1 VEQLRPSFALLQE
14 KVENVH
20 MWELRSATKS
30 AVSRVIGTLQLVDG
44 RRCRWRYV
52 GGNYRTG
59 DFFEP
64 RVEPRG
70 LAAQITFA
78 NYGQRQAILHE
89 VARQLDVR
97 RFYGSRRDFRKGRVA
112 FYFVPMRRDLWK
124 LIRVARKSRVF
135 ANIRTMLQWGGFAAG

>member
-1 VEQLRPSFALLQE
+1 
-14 KVENVH
+14 

-44 RRCRWRYV
+44 RCCRWRYV

-78 NYGQRQAILHE
+78 NYGQRQAIL
-89 VARQLDVR
+89 
-97 RFYGSRRDFRKGRVA
+97 
-112 FYFVPMRRDLWK
+112 FVPMRRDLWK
-124 LIRVARKSRVF
+124 LIRVARKSGVF
-135 ANIRTMLQWGGFAAG
+135 ANIRTMLQWGGFAVG